1 MTLLSRNDK
10 IFLTGHKGLVGS
22 AFKKEIENIII
33 SNKSNWTLIT
43 EDKENLDLRNKDDVE
58 KFFEY
63 QKPNIVIIAA
73 AKVGGINANSKNNS
87 TFLLENLQIQNN
99 LIQCSFKTGVKRLLF
114 LGSSCIYPKHAPQ
127 PYKEESLL
135 EGILE
140 PTNEGYALAKICGLK
155 LCQFLRIEH
164 NFDAI
169 SVMPPN
175 LYGPNDNFS
184 KNNGH
189 VIPGLIRKF
198 HEAKI
203 FDHNIVK
210 CWGSGKPRREFMY
223 VEDLV
228 KCCIYLLENWNPKE
242 FNSSPRDLSF
252 INVGTGED
260 ISIYDLAYLIKKIVD
275 YKGNIVW
282 DTSMPDGSAQK
293 LLDVERLKSIGW
305 IHPTQFED
313 GLQKTYEAFLQ
324 DYDSNS
330 IRDL

>member
-1 MTLLSRNDK
+1 MALLSKNDK

-22 AFKKEIENIII
+22 AFKKEIQKIVTSE
-33 SNKSNWTLIT
+33 KSNWALIT
-43 EDKENLDLRNKDDVE
+43 ENKNILDLRKKDQVE
-58 KFFEY
+58 KFIDFH
-63 QKPNIVIIAA
+63 KPDVVIIAA
-73 AKVGGINANSKNNS
+73 AKVGGINANNNNNAE
-87 TFLLENLQIQNN
+87 FLLENLQIQNN
-99 LIQCSFKTGVKRLLF
+99 LIQCSFNAGVKRLLF
-114 LGSSCIYPKHAPQ
+114 LGSSCIYPKYAKQ
-127 PYKEESLL
+127 PFQEECLL
-135 EGILE
+135 DGSLE

-155 LCQFLRIEH
+155 LCQYLRKEN

-203 FDHNIVK
+203 FNEAKVK

-242 FNSSPRDLSF
+242 FSSSQRDLSF
-252 INVGTGED
+252 INVGVGED
-260 ISIYDLAYLIKKIVD
+260 ITIYDLAHLIKKIVG
-275 YKGNIVW
+275 YQGIVEW
-282 DTSMPDGSAQK
+282 DNSMPDGISQK
-293 LLDVERLKSIGW
+293 LLDIGRLRGLGW
-305 IHPTQFED
+305 KHSTQLVY
-313 GLQKTYEAFLQ
+313 GLKKTYQEFLKN
-324 DYDSNS
+324 YDPNS
-330 IRDL
+330 MRDL

>member
-1 MTLLSRNDK
+1 MALLTKKDK

-22 AFKKEIENIII
+22 SFKKEIEKRITT
-33 SNKSNWTLIT
+33 NKSNWNLIT
-43 EDKENLDLRNKDDVE
+43 EDRNNLDLRNNDQVE
-58 KFFEY
+58 KFFDL

-99 LIQCSFKTGVKRLLF
+99 LIQSSFKTGVKRLLF
-114 LGSSCIYPKHAPQ
+114 LGSSCIYPKHAKQ
-127 PYKEESLL
+127 PFKEEFLL
-135 EGILE
+135 NGILE

-184 KNNGH
+184 RNNGH

-203 FDHNIVK
+203 FNESTVK

-228 KCCIYLLENWNPKE
+228 KCCIYLLENWDPKE

-252 INVGTGED
+252 INIGTGED
-260 ISIYDLAYLIKKIVD
+260 ITILDLANLIKEIVG
-275 YKGNIVW
+275 YKGKIVW
-282 DTSMPDGSAQK
+282 DTSMPDGSNQK
-293 LLDVERLKSIGW
+293 ILNVERLKSIGW
-305 IHPTQFED
+305 THSTKLED
-313 GLQKTYEAFLQ
+313 GLKKTYQAFLNA
-324 DYDSNS
+324 YESNS